1 MSKEYN
7 NLQNGNAQSGLHQN
21 RSRFFTK
28 KRVISLLVVVALIL
42 FGVVDIFIDPPAWWR
57 FERQQDKKAILSYA
71 EENYP
76 DAKRLGGQFPLQ
88 MPAGPFES
96 SVMYFEL
103 DGIDF
108 SISALDG
115 EITGDTYYEAKTD
128 KYIRENYID
137 NFMNDK
143 GLTPDIKISFVSPL
157 GHFGMLRKDMLDDV
171 HSFEGSIHVTI
182 KQTHIV
188 GVSTPREVG
197 WFYDFYQYWMENCD
211 LTNCAVLIY
220 YFPNND
226 YATNEPSYNIEFKRG
241 EKTFSDE
248 DDFYKHFTT

>member
-1 MSKEYN
+1 MKN
-7 NLQNGNAQSGLHQN
+7 I
-21 RSRFFTK
+21 FTK
-28 KRVISLLVVVALIL
+28 KRVIPLLVVVALIL

-76 DAKRLGGQFPLQ
+76 YVKRLGGQFPLQ

-143 GLTPDIKISFVSPL
+143 GLTPDIKISFISPPNHYGIL
-157 GHFGMLRKDMLDDV
+157 GKDVLGDIYD
-171 HSFEGSIHVTI
+171 FEGTI
-182 KQTHIV
+182 LVKITQQHIN
-188 GVSTPREVG
+188 GVSAPNEIV
-197 WFYDFYQYWMENCD
+197 WFYDFYQYWMKNCD
-211 LTNCAVLIY
+211 FPNCAVYLY
-220 YFPNND
+220 YPPNNEYVTSDAD
-226 YATNEPSYNIEFKRG
+226 YHIWFECEK
-241 EKTFSDE
+241 KTFSSE
-248 DDFYKHFTT
+248 KDFYDHFTT

>member
-1 MSKEYN
+1 MKN
-7 NLQNGNAQSGLHQN
+7 I
-21 RSRFFTK
+21 FTK
-28 KRVISLLVVVALIL
+28 KRVIPLLVVVALIL

-57 FERQQDKKAILSYA
+57 FERQQDKRAILEYV
-71 EENYP
+71 ENNYP
-76 DAKRLGGQFPLQ
+76 DTIKRKGGKFPLQ
-88 MPAGPFES
+88 MPAGPFEN

-115 EITGDTYYEAKTD
+115 EITGDTYYEAKAD

-143 GLTPDIKISFVSPL
+143 GLTPDIKISFVSQPS
-157 GHFGMLRKDMLDDV
+157 HFGMLRKDVLDDV

-182 KQTHIV
+182 KQAYIV

-197 WFYDFYQYWMENCD
+197 WFYDFYQYWMENCN

-220 YFPNND
+220 YFSNND
-226 YATNEPSYNIEFKRG
+226 YATDEPSYNIEFKRG